1 MTIAVAYRL
10 VSNFIAASLVT
21 FLMPPS
27 LRSPSVA
34 VFRRAR
40 RQEDLGRS
48 DSRRLTK
55 AARKFRLSLLS
66 L

>member
-10 VSNFIAASLVT
+10 VFNFLAASFVT

-55 AARKFRLSLLS
+55 AAREFRLGLRSL
-66 L
+66 